1 MGLGTTVTLM
11 VMNPATGVQ
20 EPWTGNIGDGPG
32 ELPRGAVQAVQ
43 SGEWVFTPSGTQNVS
58 GTVTALPSGTQAV
71 SGAVTVNNPVDNVT
85 IDGSV
90 TIANP
95 VTTVAVSNSSFPV
108 TDNGGSLT
116 VDGTVTALPSGTQ
129 AVSGTVAAT
138 QSGTWSM
145 TPSGTQSVTGTIAM
159 NAPTLTAF
167 GTAMTAYRNP
177 AVLAAP
183 QAVKTTNGRLHQYH
197 IGNPNSVP
205 VFVHLYNAL
214 IANVTVG
221 TTAPLATYMVAA
233 NSALDGFWPN
243 SLPYST
249 AITVAV
255 TTTAAGATA
264 PSTGVLVNFGYL

>member
-11 VMNPATGVQ
+11 VMNPETGVQ

-32 ELPRGAVQAVQ
+32 ELPQGAIQAVQ

-71 SGAVTVNNPVDNVT
+71 SGTVTVDNPVDNVT

-95 VTTVAVSNSSFPV
+95 VTTVSVSNASFPV

-138 QSGTWSM
+138 QPGTWVS
-145 TPSGTQSVTGTIAM
+145 
-159 NAPTLTAF
+159 NAPALTASS
-167 GTAMTAYRNP
+167 TAMTAFRNP
-177 AVLAAP
+177 AVLATP
-183 QAVKTTNGRLHQYH
+183 VQVRSGGGRIHQYH
-197 IGNPNSVP
+197 FGNPNAAVT
-205 VFVHLYNAL
+205 FVHIYNAL
-214 IANVTVG
+214 AANVVVG
-221 TTAPLATYMVAA
+221 TTVPLATYMVAA
-233 NSALDGFWPN
+233 NAALDGFWPN
-243 SLPYST
+243 SLNYGT
-249 AITVAV
+249 GITVAV
-255 TTTAAGATA
+255 TTTPTGTTA
-264 PSTGVLVNFGYL
+264 PSAGVLVNLGYV